1 MKARDKIKSADELC
15 ALCMTLRQK
24 GARLVFTNGCFDLL
38 HVGHVRYLEAA
49 RELGDVL
56 LVALNSDASVRSIKG
71 ALRPLVAQEERSEIV
86 AALQCVDYVT
96 VFDDPDPLATIRLLR
111 PDILVKGADWPVD
124 KIIGADLVQHY
135 GGQVVRVPLVPQAS
149 TTGVVERILARY
161 CEGAADAL
169 QANDLEAQGT
179 PQG

>member
-1 MKARDKIKSADELC
+1 MKARDKIKATDELC
-15 ALCMTLRQK
+15 ALCATLRRK

-49 RELGDVL
+49 RELGDL
-56 LVALNSDASVRSIKG
+56 LVVALNSDASVRGIKG
-71 ALRPLVAQEERSEIV
+71 ALRPLVAQEERCEVV
-86 AALQCVDYVT
+86 AALQSVDYVT

-111 PDILVKGADWPVD
+111 PDVLVKGADWPVD
-124 KIIGADLVQHY
+124 KIIGADVVQRH

-161 CEGAADAL
+161 RQGAADAL
-169 QANDLEAQGT
+169 
-179 PQG
+179 